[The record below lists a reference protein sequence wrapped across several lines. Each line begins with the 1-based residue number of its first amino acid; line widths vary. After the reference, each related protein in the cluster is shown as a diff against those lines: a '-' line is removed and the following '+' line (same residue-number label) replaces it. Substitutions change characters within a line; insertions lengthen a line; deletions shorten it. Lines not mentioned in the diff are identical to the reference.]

1 MVPLIA
7 IDELPP
13 SLSIAGLQRCLEP
26 EDTVGM
32 LNLGMQKGS
41 GGYYHVVQEEDEDIK

>member
-32 LNLGMQKGS
+32 LNLGLQNSSEGF
-41 GGYYHVVQEEDEDIK
+41 YHIIQEDEDIK